1 MWRKK
6 IKPNEIRRLIAK
18 QLSIRDLKGITE
30 KWPWKTNG
38 VVFQVGDGIARIY
51 GLNNV
56 KRGELLEFLPRAAM
70 NSDEE
75 FFLKIIISISFEHV
89 SYLGESISGIAL
101 NLEANNIGAVL
112 LGEGRNIGEGTLV

>member
-1 MWRKK
+1 MFFFFEFRKK
-6 IKPNEIRRLIAK
+6 IKPQEISKLIAK
-18 QLSIRDLKGITE
+18 QLYIRDLKGTMR
-30 KWPWKTNG
+30 KWSWRTNG

-56 KRGELLEFLPRAAM
+56 KRGELLEFVIIKSLQEDFERSIDAESFYQM
-70 NSDEE
+70 E
-75 FFLKIIISISFEHV
+75 F
-89 SYLGESISGIAL
+89 ISGIAL